1 MRSFLKNYWILAVLA
16 LVSSLFAWNLHNM
29 KIDTDITNVFPLSEK
44 EKGISTYLSDMEI
57 FDRYTII
64 FSIKDSNDLDHAKR
78 VIEQVSDS
86 LTAEGRDSLFEYV
99 QYSVDESKI
108 DQLYGLAHD
117 YLPFFLEEKDYQ
129 TIDSLIQ
136 KERMQQ
142 VVQRQYNALLSPAGL
157 VLKKYFV
164 RDPLGLSPIALKKFG
179 QGFDQDITL
188 DEGFFVSESKMD
200 VMFFVKAK
208 AAKND
213 YTKNKEIYHY
223 LKGTIDQKIKENH
236 LNAKP
241 YIYGGALIAFQN
253 SDQIKKDTNL
263 TMFITLGLIV
273 FVILIA
279 FRNIWSPFL
288 LITPV
293 FFSALSAVLVIFY
306 IQGGISGIAV
316 GAGSVVL
323 GIAIDFCIHFYSHY
337 IESGSAEETKKDI
350 FFPLLMG
357 GITTAGAFFSLLFT
371 ESKLLQDLGLFAGIA
386 ILFAFLYT
394 VTLMPILIRIF
405 KPKANKA
412 LFDKANK
419 WLSINIR
426 FRKSGVFVFLLITAG
441 MLYYAMD
448 VTFDSDITNLA
459 YKSKEV
465 EEAEKKVNEVSK
477 GVSKYLYFLA
487 KEDATGTAVEHASE
501 LSSMIDSI
509 SGAPSKGIVNLFVTE
524 QEWKVKSQ
532 RWTDFWNTAG
542 RKELLESNLK
552 VVSASMGIKPEAF
565 SGAISWMEDTL
576 YDRPDSINNNI
587 AQTFLSD
594 YNKSSNKDNKA
605 LIIPYKVDQQKKEKL
620 VKGFEQNE
628 HIWIIDRQSLINK
641 FAAIINSDFQ
651 YVLTISSLLVLIVLF
666 HMFGRIEL
674 ALITFL
680 PMVISW
686 VWILGIMGINAIHFN
701 LVNIILCTFIFG
713 LGDDFSIF
721 MTEAKLTEY
730 KLGKNNLGIYRF
742 AILLSCITTIAGM
755 VALFWAK
762 HPAIHSIAFI
772 SVVGILCVT
781 AVSFLIIPALFDWF
795 ITSRVNKGK
804 YPLTIVDIVKS
815 VYLYFLFVFG
825 ALLVNVFVLLFRL
838 FRIHKNIQV
847 RYLVNYMIMCTTR
860 GLVYAIFFMRK
871 NFNLPD
877 KKTLHKP
884 SIIIANHRSFIDIV
898 ILTMIKPKI
907 VLVAADWVWNVPIL
921 GKVLEC
927 GGYIRAT
934 MQAEDQLDLFKQ
946 RLKEG
951 YSIVIFPE
959 GTRNTEGGI
968 KRFHK
973 GAFYL
978 AQECQVDIIP
988 LLIHG
993 SGDCITKGDDY
1004 IVKSGLVTIKTLPS
1018 IAPEDTS
1025 YGTTY
1030 QDRSKLIRGY
1040 MEKEYLE
1047 MKAIIEQPHYF
1058 RARLLKNYIYKGAVL
1073 EWYLWVKIRIEKDYE
1088 IFNRYLPKKG
1098 LILDLG
1104 CGYGFLAYMLKLVEP
1119 ERKII
1124 GVDYDEEKIEVASH
1138 GVLRD
1143 ENISFVASDATTY
1156 PLERYD
1162 AVVIS
1167 DVLHYLPLE
1176 KQKELIRNVIDSLN
1190 LGATLLI
1197 RDADTQ
1203 VKKTHFVTRWSEVF
1217 STQILRFNKTGVNQ
1231 LEFVPLAEILSDISK
1246 EYPVKINKISLQKHT
1261 SNVLFQITKDQE

>member
-1 MRSFLKNYWILAVLA
+1 MRSLIKEYWILV
-16 LVSSLFAWNLHNM
+16 VLFAVSTLFAVSLPYM

-44 EKGISTYLSDMEI
+44 EKGISSYLNDMEI

-64 FSIKDSNDLDHAKR
+64 VSIKDSNDLDNAKR
-78 VIEQVSDS
+78 TIEQISDS
-86 LTAEGRDSLFEYV
+86 LTSEGNDSLFEYV
-99 QYSVDESKI
+99 QYAVDDSKI

-117 YLPFFLEEKDYQ
+117 YLPFFLEEKDYL

-136 KERMQQ
+136 KDRMTQ
-142 VVQRQYNALLSPAGL
+142 VVQRQYNALLSPAGM

-164 RDPLGLSPIALKKFG
+164 RDPLGLSPLVLKKFG

-188 DEGFFVSESKMD
+188 DEGFFVSESKKD

-213 YTKNKEIYHY
+213 YEKNKYIYHY
-223 LKGTIDQKIKENH
+223 IKGTIDQKMQVNELKAES
-236 LNAKP
+236 
-241 YIYGGALIAFQN
+241 YVYGGALIAFQN

-263 TMFITLGLIV
+263 TMLITLGLIV
-273 FVILIA
+273 LVVLIA

-293 FFSALSAVLVIFY
+293 FFSALSAVLLVFY

-337 IESGSAEETKKDI
+337 MESGSAEETKKEI
-350 FFPLLMG
+350 VFPLLMG
-357 GITTAGAFFSLLFT
+357 GITTSGAFFSLLFT

-386 ILFAFLYT
+386 ILFAFVYT
-394 VTLMPILIRIF
+394 VTLMPILIKIF
-405 KPKANKA
+405 KPKSNKA
-412 LFDKANK
+412 LFDQANK
-419 WLSINIR
+419 WLSIDIR
-426 FRKSGVFVFLLITAG
+426 FGKIGSLLFLAVTGL
-441 MLYYAMD
+441 MLYYAVD
-448 VTFDSDITNLA
+448 VSFDSDITNLA
-459 YKSKEV
+459 YKSEEV
-465 EEAEKKVNEVSK
+465 ARAEKKVNEVSK

-487 KEDATGTAVEHASE
+487 KEDASGTSVEHAAA
-501 LSSMIDSI
+501 LSSLIDSI
-509 SGAPSKGIVNLFVTE
+509 SGTPSKGIVNLFVDAK
-524 QEWKVKSQ
+524 EWEIKSE

-542 RKELLESNLK
+542 RKQLFENNLRE
-552 VVSASMGIKPEAF
+552 VSTTIGIKPEAF
-565 SGAISWMEDTL
+565 AGAKAWMEDTL
-576 YDRPDSINNNI
+576 YAKPDSINRAI

-594 YNKSSNKDNKA
+594 YNRSSNKDNRA
-605 LIIPYKVDQQKKEKL
+605 LIIPYKVDDAQKAKL
-620 VKGFEQNE
+620 LQGFEHNE

-641 FAAIINSDFQ
+641 FAAVINSDFQ

-680 PMVISW
+680 PMIISW
-686 VWILGIMGINAIHFN
+686 VWILGIMGMNAIHFN
-701 LVNIILCTFIFG
+701 IVNIILCTFIFG

-721 MTEAKLTEY
+721 MTEAKLSEY
-730 KLGKNNLGIYRF
+730 KLGKQNLGIYRF
-742 AILLSCITTIAGM
+742 AILLSCITTVAGM

-781 AVSFLIIPALFDWF
+781 AVSFLIIPALFDWL
-795 ITSRVNKGK
+795 ITSRVKKGK
-804 YPLTIVDIVKS
+804 FPLTILDLVKS

-825 ALLVNVFVLLFRL
+825 ALLINVLVLPLRVL
-838 FRIHKNIQV
+838 GLHKQVKV
-847 RYLVNYMIMCTTR
+847 RYLVNFLIMCTTR
-860 GLVYAIFFMRK
+860 GLVYAIFFMKK

-877 KKTLHKP
+877 KSVLHKP

-898 ILTMIKPKI
+898 ILTMLRKKV

-934 MQAEDQLDLFKQ
+934 MQAEEQLELFKQ
-946 RLKEG
+946 RLREG

-959 GTRNTEGGI
+959 GTRNTEAGI
-968 KRFHK
+968 RRFHK

-978 AQECQVDIIP
+978 AEECQVDIVP
-988 LLIHG
+988 LIIHG

-1004 IVKSGLVTIKTLPS
+1004 VVKSGWVTIQTLPS
-1018 IAPEDTS
+1018 ITPQDKTFGES
-1025 YGTTY
+1025 Y
-1030 QDRSKLIRGY
+1030 QERSKLIRRY
-1040 MEKEYLE
+1040 MEKEYLAVQE
-1047 MKAIIEQPHYF
+1047 RVERPRYF
-1058 RARLLKNYIYKGAVL
+1058 RARLLKNYIYKGPVL

-1088 IFNRYLPKKG
+1088 LFHQYLPDKG

-1104 CGYGFLAYMLKLVEP
+1104 CGYGFLAYMLRLIKP

-1124 GVDYDEEKIEVASH
+1124 GVDYDEEKIAVAQH

-1143 ENISFVASDATTY
+1143 ENISFTASDATTY
-1156 PLERYD
+1156 PLAHYD

-1167 DVLHYLPLE
+1167 DVLHYLPLD
-1176 KQKELIRNVIDSLN
+1176 KQKTLIRKVIESLN
-1190 LGATLLI
+1190 PGGVLLI

-1203 VKKTHFVTRWSEVF
+1203 VKKTHFVTRWSEIF

-1246 EYPVKINKISLQKHT
+1246 EYPVQFNKISLQKHT
-1261 SNVLFQITKDQE
+1261 SNVLFQIIKDQE

>member
-1 MRSFLKNYWILAVLA
+1 MRSFIKEYWILGVL
-16 LVSSLFAWNLHNM
+16 LVVSALFAISLPNM

-44 EKGISTYLSDMEI
+44 EKGISSYLNDMEI

-64 FSIKDSNDLDHAKR
+64 LSIKDSNDLDNAKR
-78 VIEQVSDS
+78 TIEQISDS
-86 LTAEGRDSLFEYV
+86 LTAEGSDSLFEYV
-99 QYSVDESKI
+99 QYVVDDSKI

-136 KERMQQ
+136 KDRMTQ
-142 VVQRQYNALLSPAGL
+142 VVQRQYNALLSPAGM

-164 RDPLGLSPIALKKFG
+164 RDPLGLSPLVLKKFG

-188 DEGFFVSESKMD
+188 DEGFFVSESKKD
-200 VMFFVKAK
+200 LMFFVKAK

-213 YTKNKEIYHY
+213 YTKNKEIYNY
-223 LKGTIDQKIKENH
+223 LKGTIDQKIKTNE
-236 LNAKP
+236 LKADL

-263 TMFITLGLIV
+263 TMLITLGLIV
-273 FVILIA
+273 LVVLIA

-337 IESGSAEETKKDI
+337 IESGSAEETKKEI

-357 GITTAGAFFSLLFT
+357 GITTSGAFFSLLFT

-405 KPKANKA
+405 KPKSNKA

-419 WLSINIR
+419 WLSVDIR
-426 FRKSGVFVFLLITAG
+426 FGKTGSLLFLAVTGV
-441 MLYYAMD
+441 MLYYAMK
-448 VTFDSDITNLA
+448 VGFDSDITNLA
-459 YKSKEV
+459 YKSKDV
-465 EEAEKKVNEVSK
+465 ARAEKKVNEVSK

-487 KEDATGTAVEHASE
+487 KEDESGTSVEHAAE
-501 LSSMIDSI
+501 LSHMIDSI
-509 SGAPSKGIVNLFVTE
+509 TGKPSKGIVNLFVDAK
-524 QEWKVKSQ
+524 EWKVKSE
-532 RWTDFWNTAG
+532 RWTNFWNTAG
-542 RKELLESNLK
+542 RKELFETNLK
-552 VVSASMGIKPEAF
+552 EVSTSIGIKPEAF
-565 SGAISWMEDTL
+565 AGATAWMEDTV
-576 YDRPDSINNNI
+576 YAKPDSINRVI

-594 YNKSSNKDNKA
+594 YNRSSNKDNRA
-605 LIIPYKVDQQKKEKL
+605 LIIPYKVDSIQKKQL
-620 VKGFEQNE
+620 LTGFDRNE

-641 FAAIINSDFQ
+641 FAAVINSDFQ

-686 VWILGIMGINAIHFN
+686 IWILGIMGVNAIQFN
-701 LVNIILCTFIFG
+701 IVNIILCTFIFG

-721 MTEAKLTEY
+721 MTEAKLSEY
-730 KLGKNNLGIYRF
+730 KLGKHNLGIYRF

-795 ITSRVNKGK
+795 ITSRVKKGK
-804 YPLTIVDIVKS
+804 FPLTILDILKS
-815 VYLYFLFVFG
+815 IYLYFIFVFG
-825 ALLVNVFVLLFRL
+825 CVMMNILVFVLKVLG
-838 FRIHKNIQV
+838 IHKKLKV
-847 RYLVNYMIMCTTR
+847 RYFVNHMIMLTTR
-860 GLVYAIFFMRK
+860 GLVYSIFFM
-871 NFNLPD
+871 
-877 KKTLHKP
+877 KKRINIDPVALSKP
-884 SIIIANHRSFIDIV
+884 SLIIANHLSFIDIV
-898 ILTMIKPKI
+898 ATTMLKPKI
-907 VLVAADWVWNVPIL
+907 VLVAADWVWNVPIM
-921 GKVLEC
+921 GKVLEA
-927 GGYIRAT
+927 GGYIRSSIPP
-934 MQAEDQLDLFKQ
+934 EEQLKLFKQ
-946 RLKEG
+946 RLAEG

-978 AQECQVDIIP
+978 AEECQVDILP
-988 LLIHG
+988 LIIQG
-993 SGDCITKGDDY
+993 TNDCITKGDDFV
-1004 IVKSGLVTIKTLPS
+1004 VKSGYVVIKSLPVIKPS
-1018 IAPEDTS
+1018 DTQF
-1025 YGTTY
+1025 GATY
-1030 QDRSKLIRGY
+1030 QERSKLIRRY
-1040 MEKEYLE
+1040 MEKEYEQLRLQ
-1047 MKAIIEQPHYF
+1047 IETPRYF
-1058 RARLLKNYIYKGAVL
+1058 RARLLKNYIYKGSVL

-1088 IFNRYLPKKG
+1088 LFNQYLPAKG

-1104 CGYGFLAYMLKLVEP
+1104 CGYGFLAYMLRLIKP
-1119 ERKII
+1119 ERRII
-1124 GVDYDEEKIEVASH
+1124 GVDYDEEKIEVANH

-1156 PLERYD
+1156 PLSRYD
-1162 AVVIS
+1162 GVVIS
-1167 DVLHYLPLE
+1167 DVLHYLPLD
-1176 KQKELIRNVIDSLN
+1176 KQKTLIRNVMESLN
-1190 LGATLLI
+1190 PGGVLLI

-1203 VKKTHFVTRWSEVF
+1203 VKKTHFVTRWSEIF

-1231 LEFVPLAEILSDISK
+1231 LEFVPLAEILSDISR
-1246 EYPVKINKISLQKHT
+1246 EYPVIINKISLQKHT
-1261 SNVLFQITKDQE
+1261 SNVLFQIIKDQE